1 MRALRH
7 PNIVQLFDVVEEG
20 PPSNKLD
27 LVMEL
32 CPGGDLADALRRSG
46 PLPEAAA
53 GGLLRQL
60 AAGLRALAEG
70 HLVHRDLK
78 PGNLLLSGP
87 LPGAASAP
95 TLKIA
100 DFGFARVVG
109 PARLAATLC
118 GSPLYMAPEAR
129 GGGTCSSF
137 LLYCF
142 LAYLRSRD
150 LTLSLC
156 APRAASALRPPR
168 RSSRAGATTPR
179 PISGSSVEAEN
190 ILETKPTNQPTAH

>member
-20 PPSNKLD
+20 PPGNKLY
-27 LVMEL
+27 LIMEL
-32 CPGGDLADALRRSG
+32 CAGGDLADALRRAG

-87 LPGAASAP
+87 LSGAAGAP
-95 TLKIA
+95 VLKIA

-118 GSPLYMAPEAR
+118 GSPLYMAPEV
-129 GGGTCSSF
+129 
-137 LLYCF
+137 
-142 LAYLRSRD
+142 RD
-150 LTLSLC
+150 GLF
-156 APRAASALRPPR
+156 P
-168 RSSRAGATTPR
+168 
-179 PISGSSVEAEN
+179 
-190 ILETKPTNQPTAH
+190 